1 MLPYMPFPPSTSSLP
16 FNTPHITTIPNLC
29 ERQWWQA
36 NHRSV
41 GNLIDLKSKD
51 LLYKDQE

>member
-29 ERQWWQA
+29 ERQA

-41 GNLIDLKSKD
+41 GNLTDLKSKD
-51 LLYKDQE
+51 LLYTDQE